1 MSRGGDSS
9 AGDDGAIFFIGE
21 YYDTTPL
28 YYYEIRDGVLLFNG
42 WKKGALVRCT
52 NMISL
57 TSSIFCVVPFA
68 SSQIKAG

>member
-42 WKKGALVRCT
+42 WKKGALH
-52 NMISL
+52 
-57 TSSIFCVVPFA
+57 
-68 SSQIKAG
+68 